1 MRNDCSLHNIC
12 DTMTRTPVTSRLM
25 TSESVSPGHPD
36 KLADAIADAV
46 LDACLGH
53 DHNSRVAC
61 EVVITGNHVIIA
73 GETTSAYDVERD
85 LRGLVSDVARAA
97 GYTDPGWG
105 FDCSRCEIQNLMR
118 RQSPDIAQC
127 VNMEGERLG
136 AGDQGVM
143 FGYATSEGHDL
154 VLMPLPI
161 YLANRLMRSHAA
173 LVRSGRLAW
182 LGPDAKAQ
190 VTVAYQDGLPQAI
203 HSLVLSTQHR
213 DTISQEQLREQVIC
227 HIVKPALPESLCNQD
242 TRYLINPSGRF
253 VIGGPAADTGLTG
266 RKNVVDSYGSACV
279 HGGGSYSG
287 KDPTKVDRSGAYVAR
302 YIAKNIVAAGIAGR
316 CTVQLAYAIGQPEPI
331 AVTVDTHNS
340 HAVDPE
346 LLGRVVRKLFDL
358 SPLGIIH
365 TLSLDRPIYR
375 PTATLGHFGRLEPG
389 FTWERLD
396 RMAELR
402 RLCGLGSKP
411 AVTSVSVRSR

>member
-1 MRNDCSLHNIC
+1 
-12 DTMTRTPVTSRLM
+12 MTRTTTMPRLM

-61 EVVITGNHVIIA
+61 EVVITSNHVIVA
-73 GETTSAYDVERD
+73 GEITSTYDVERD
-85 LRGLVSDVARAA
+85 LPDLVSAVARAA
-97 GYTDPGWG
+97 GYTDPAWG
-105 FDCSRCEIQNLMR
+105 FDARRCEIHNFMR
-118 RQSPDIAQC
+118 HQSPDIAQC
-127 VNMEGERLG
+127 VSGREGRIG
-136 AGDQGVM
+136 AGDQGIM
-143 FGYATSEGHDL
+143 FGYATCEGRDF
-154 VLMPLPI
+154 MPLPI
-161 YLANRLMRSHAA
+161 HLANRLMRSHAA

-190 VTVAYQDGLPQAI
+190 VTIAYQDGLPMAI
-203 HSLVLSTQHR
+203 HSVILSTQHR
-213 DTISQEQLREQVIC
+213 DGISHEQLHDEVIRS
-227 HIVKPALPESLCNQD
+227 IVKPALPTSLCSQD
-242 TRYLINPSGRF
+242 TQYLINPSGRF

-266 RKNVVDSYGSACV
+266 RKNVVDSYGSACP

-287 KDPTKVDRSGAYVAR
+287 KDPTKVDRSGAYMAR
-302 YIAKNIVAAGIAGR
+302 YIAKNIVAAGIAAC
-316 CTVQLAYAIGQPEPI
+316 CTVQLAYAIGQPEPV
-331 AVTVDTHNS
+331 AVTIDTHDS
-340 HAVDPE
+340 HAVAPE
-346 LLGRVVRKLFDL
+346 CLSTVIRELFDL
-358 SPLGIIH
+358 TPLGIIQ

-402 RLCGLGSKP
+402 RLCGLESKQ
-411 AVTSVSVRSR
+411 AVTPVSIRHR

>member
-1 MRNDCSLHNIC
+1 
-12 DTMTRTPVTSRLM
+12 M

-73 GETTSAYDVERD
+73 GETTSAYNVERELLD
-85 LRGLVSDVARAA
+85 LVSTVARAA
-97 GYTDPGWG
+97 GYSDPAWG
-105 FDCSRCEIQNLMR
+105 FDSRRCEIQNLIR

-127 VNMEGERLG
+127 VNSRGGKIG
-136 AGDQGVM
+136 AGDQGIM
-143 FGYATSEGHDL
+143 FGYATSESRDF
-154 VLMPLPI
+154 MPLPI
-161 YLANRLMRSHAA
+161 HMANRLMQSHAA
-173 LVRSGRLAW
+173 LVRSGRLPW
-182 LGPDAKAQ
+182 LGPDAKTQ
-190 VTVAYQDGLPQAI
+190 VTVVYQNGLPRSI
-203 HSLVLSTQHR
+203 HSVVLSTQHR
-213 DTISQEQLREQVIC
+213 DSVSLEQLREEVFRS
-227 HIVKPALPESLCNQD
+227 IVKPALPASLCNQD
-242 TRYLINPSGRF
+242 TRYFINPSGRF

-266 RKNVVDSYGSACV
+266 RKNVVDSYGSACA

-287 KDPTKVDRSGAYVAR
+287 KDPTKVDRSGAYMAR

-331 AVTVDTHNS
+331 AVNIDTHGAN
-340 HAVDPE
+340 AVAPE
-346 LLGRVVRKLFDL
+346 RLGTVVRELFDL
-358 SPLGIIH
+358 NLTGIIH

-396 RMAELR
+396 RMSDLR
-402 RLCGLGSKP
+402 RACGLGLKSALAAQSIRNK
-411 AVTSVSVRSR
+411 